1 MTKKA
6 IPALGFVAPSGSGKT
21 TLLRKLVPVL
31 AERGL
36 RLGYLKHAH
45 HTFDLDIPGK
55 DSYEIREVGVRQTL
69 LASKE
74 RWALQSRNLLGEGDP
89 DLAEMLARFDGDAL
103 DLVLVE
109 GFKHAAFPK
118 IEVRRSALGGDP
130 LYPQDANI
138 IAVVT
143 DGALAGDDHPPV
155 LPIDDPEALADF
167 IIERLAEPG
176 FCGEDPRHEL
186 IRYCRWLAQY
196 GYNDSHSGNASVR
209 VGDAFYVTPTSVN
222 AGLLEAEDLILCP
235 LEGNLPPGVS
245 LDAPLHRAVYLAQPE
260 ARGVLH
266 SHGAFSVGVSVGG
279 RDFQPVDFEGRYYFQ
294 TVPVLNVPFD
304 RYLDDA
310 PQRVAETLSRFP
322 IAMIRG
328 HGVYAWGPTL
338 DLAYKWT
345 CSLELSA
352 RIYVIARQ
360 AEAI

>member
-1 MTKKA
+1 MSKKA

-36 RLGYLKHAH
+36 RMGYLKHAH
-45 HTFDLDIPGK
+45 HTFDLDLPGK
-55 DSYEIREVGVRQTL
+55 DSYEIREAGARQTL

-74 RWALQSRNLLGEGDP
+74 RWALQSQNALRDRDP
-89 DLAEMLARFDGDAL
+89 DLAGMLARFDREAL

-118 IEVRRSALGGDP
+118 IEVHRSAVGGDL
-130 LYPQDANI
+130 LYPKDENI

-143 DGALAGDDHPPV
+143 DGALPGDDHPPV
-155 LPIDDPEALADF
+155 LPIDDPRALADF
-167 IIERLAEPG
+167 IFERLADPG
-176 FCGEDPRHEL
+176 FSSEDSREEL
-186 IRYCRWLAQY
+186 VRYYRWLHQY

-209 VGDAFYVTPTSVN
+209 LGDAFYVTPTSVN
-222 AGLLEAEDLILCP
+222 AGLLRPEDLILCP
-235 LEGNLPPGVS
+235 LTGDLPPGVS

-260 ARGVLH
+260 ARGILH
-266 SHGAFSVGVSVGG
+266 SHGAYSVGVSVGG

-294 TVPVLNVPFD
+294 TVPVLDVPFD
-304 RYLDDA
+304 SYLEDA
-310 PQRVAETLSRFP
+310 PERVAETLTSFP

-328 HGVYAWGPTL
+328 HGVYAWGTNL